1 MATSSSGDS
10 SSQAT
15 NLALLDYGTSPSF
28 PSMLIPNV
36 GKATS
41 EATQKASEYFK
52 TKAEELQA
60 QFDNLLALARAT
72 ERVNNAE
79 KRFLPITGKEYH
91 LYIGERGDFLSLIAP
106 HEWTINTK
114 PKDYIGSFTLS
125 TDGTWIQNGKDYE
138 D

>member
-1 MATSSSGDS
+1 MATSLDGDS

-28 PSMLIPNV
+28 PAMIVPDVS
-36 GKATS
+36 KATS
-41 EATQKASEYFK
+41 EQTQKAREYLK
-52 TKAEELQA
+52 TKAEELQV
-60 QFDNLLALARAT
+60 QFDHLLSLARNT

-79 KRFLPITGKEYH
+79 KRFLPMTGKEYH
-91 LYIGERGDFLSLIAP
+91 LYTGERGDFLSLIAP

-114 PKDYIGSFTLS
+114 PRNYNGSFTLS
-125 TDGTWIQNGKDYE
+125 TDGTWIQNGKDNE